1 LGRALFNQLLPEDYP
16 WVAAVADK
24 GLISSLVNDLA
35 ERYPKVAVAE
45 TLDRVKDAGFYWA
58 TRSGVT
64 VALSDVLTP
73 KGKKEIIAK
82 YEKQAAK
89 VQGQFEKGLI
99 SDVERRRELVEIWS
113 AATKEVND
121 EMRAAFPED
130 NTINRMVTSGARGN
144 WLQVGNIAGMRGLV
158 SNPRGEVIARP
169 IISSYREGLSVAEY
183 FIATHGARKGLADTA
198 LRTADS
204 GYLTRRLVD
213 VAQDVII
220 REDDCGTTKG
230 ITFPIAAK
238 NAEGEWVRADN
249 VENEVY
255 ARNLSADAVS
265 EKGTVVAEAGSDVG
279 DVLIN
284 KLVAGGVREISVRS
298 VLVCESLVGVCAACY
313 GRSLASGIAVDLGE
327 AVGIIAAQSIG
338 EPGTQLTMR
347 TFHTG
352 GSASA
357 DDITQGLPRVTELF
371 EARNPKGSS
380 PIAEANGR
388 ISIEET
394 ETQYKVTLTPDNGDE
409 PVLHTVSKRMNMLI
423 EDGQSIELGQ
433 QYHEGPLDPK
443 EVLRVKGVRA
453 VQEHLVD
460 GVQGVYGSQGVPIHD
475 KHIEVIV
482 RQMMRKVTVV
492 DHAETTLLP
501 GELVDR
507 TRYNSLNREA
517 LGEGRKTASAR
528 QEVMGITKASLATES
543 WLSAASF
550 QETTRVLTEA
560 AMQGKRDPLVGLKEN
575 VIIGKLIPAGT
586 GLSNYRNVTV
596 EPTEEA
602 RAEHYPARLFASDAD
617 FAGDDDLSFVDFDS
631 FQTPD
636 EATQGADSE

>member
-1 LGRALFNQLLPEDYP
+1 
-16 WVAAVADK
+16 
-24 GLISSLVNDLA
+24 
-35 ERYPKVAVAE
+35 
-45 TLDRVKDAGFYWA
+45 
-58 TRSGVT
+58 
-64 VALSDVLTP
+64 
-73 KGKKEIIAK
+73 
-82 YEKQAAK
+82 
-89 VQGQFEKGLI
+89 
-99 SDVERRRELVEIWS
+99 
-113 AATKEVND
+113 
-121 EMRAAFPED
+121 MRAAFPVD

-169 IISSYREGLSVAEY
+169 ILSSYREGLSVAEY

-220 REDDCGTTKG
+220 REDNCGTTKG
-230 ITFPIAAK
+230 ISFPIATK
-238 NAEGEWVRADN
+238 NAEGEWARAEN
-249 VENEVY
+249 VANEVY
-255 ARNLSADAVS
+255 ARNLAA
-265 EKGTVVAEAGSDVG
+265 EATTEEGTVIAPAGVDVG
-279 DVLIN
+279 DVLI
-284 KLVAGGVREISVRS
+284 KELVASGVREILVRS
-298 VLVCESLVGVCAACY
+298 VLTCESLVGVCAACY
-313 GRSLASGIAVDLGE
+313 GRSLASGIAVNLGE

-371 EARNPKGSS
+371 EARTPKGAS

-394 ETQYKVTLTPDNGDE
+394 DTQYKVILTPDNGDE
-409 PVLHTVSKRMNMLI
+409 PVPHTVSKRMSMLV
-423 EDGQSIELGQ
+423 EDGQSILLGH
-433 QYHEGPLDPK
+433 QYHEGPVDPK

-460 GVQGVYGSQGVPIHD
+460 GVQSVYGSQGVPIHD

-492 DHAETTLLP
+492 DHADTDLLP

-507 TRYNSLNREA
+507 TRYNSINREA
-517 LGEGRKTASAR
+517 LGEGKKTASAR

-560 AMQGKRDPLVGLKEN
+560 AMQGKSDPLVGLKEN

-586 GLSNYRNVTV
+586 GLATYRDVTV

-617 FAGDDDLSFVDFDS
+617 FGSGDDLSFVDFDS
-631 FQTPD
+631 FAEPG
-636 EATQGADSE
+636 EAAKGAGAE

>member
-1 LGRALFNQLLPEDYP
+1 
-16 WVAAVADK
+16 
-24 GLISSLVNDLA
+24 
-35 ERYPKVAVAE
+35 
-45 TLDRVKDAGFYWA
+45 
-58 TRSGVT
+58 
-64 VALSDVLTP
+64 
-73 KGKKEIIAK
+73 
-82 YEKQAAK
+82 
-89 VQGQFEKGLI
+89 
-99 SDVERRRELVEIWS
+99 
-113 AATKEVND
+113 
-121 EMRAAFPED
+121 
-130 NTINRMVTSGARGN
+130 
-144 WLQVGNIAGMRGLV
+144 MRGLV

-220 REDDCGTTKG
+220 REPDCGTGKG
-230 ITFPIAAK
+230 ITFTIAVKDADG
-238 NAEGEWVRADN
+238 AWVRAN
-249 VENEVY
+249 NAENTVY
-255 ARNLSADAVS
+255 ARNLAADAATD
-265 EKGTVVAEAGSDVG
+265 KGKVIAVAGSDVG

-284 KLVAGGVREISVRS
+284 ELVSSGVREITVRS
-298 VLVCESLVGVCAACY
+298 VLTCESAVGVCAACY

-371 EARNPKGSS
+371 EARTPKGSS
-380 PIAEANGR
+380 PICEANGR
-388 ISIEET
+388 ISVEET
-394 ETQYKVTLTPDNGDE
+394 DTQYKVTLTPDNGDE
-409 PVLHTVSKRMNMLI
+409 PVLHTVSKRMTLLVT
-423 EDGQSIELGQ
+423 DGQNVELGQ
-433 QYHEGPLDPK
+433 QIHEGLLDPK
-443 EVLRVKGVRA
+443 DVLRVKGVRA
-453 VQEHLVD
+453 VQQHLVD

-482 RQMMRKVTVV
+482 RQMLRKVTVV
-492 DHAETTLLP
+492 DHGETNLLP

-507 TRYNSLNREA
+507 GRYNTLNREA
-517 LGEGRKTASAR
+517 LGEGKKTASAR

-560 AMQGKRDPLVGLKEN
+560 AMQGKSDPLVGLKEN

-586 GLSNYRNVTV
+586 GLHTYRDVTV

-602 RAEHYPARLFASDAD
+602 RAEHYPARLFAADDA
-617 FAGDDDLSFVDFDS
+617 FGATDDLSFVDFESFSSEDS
-631 FQTPD
+631 
-636 EATQGADSE
+636 GSEGGYK